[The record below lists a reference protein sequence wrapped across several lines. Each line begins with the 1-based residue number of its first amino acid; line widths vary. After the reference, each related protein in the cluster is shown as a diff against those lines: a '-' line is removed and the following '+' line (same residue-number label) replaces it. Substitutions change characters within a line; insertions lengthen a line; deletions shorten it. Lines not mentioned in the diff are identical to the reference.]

1 MTTTQRIKDSL
12 VSYLTENSPSE
23 SITVTDA
30 TARETFTLPCLVVD
44 IQGSAAHSAALHM
57 VSTAEVM
64 ITLRAHTGD
73 EPESNIAAWI
83 DQLESLFF
91 DQSAM
96 VNSLNQDHV
105 IFYDWIYNGSSQNWD
120 ESLLEV
126 SFSAACTFGRI

>member
-1 MTTTQRIKDSL
+1 MTTTQRIKDTL
-12 VSYLTENSPSE
+12 VSYLTDHSPAD
-23 SITVTDA
+23 SILVADA

-57 VSTAEVM
+57 VSTAEVT

-73 EPESNIAAWI
+73 ESEADIAAWI

-96 VNSLNQDHV
+96 VDALNQPHV
-105 IFYDWIYNGSSQNWD
+105 IFWDWTYNGSSQNWD
-120 ESLLEV
+120 EALLEV
-126 SFSAACTFGRI
+126 TFTAACTFGRI